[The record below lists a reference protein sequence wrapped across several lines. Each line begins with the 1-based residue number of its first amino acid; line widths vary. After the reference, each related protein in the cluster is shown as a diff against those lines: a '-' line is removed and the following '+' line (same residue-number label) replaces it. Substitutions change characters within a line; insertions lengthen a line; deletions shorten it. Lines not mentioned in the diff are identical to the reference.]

1 MATTVVILPQVEKNQ
16 FDLWLVIP
24 KVSYQYLVFWFL
36 GFNVVSV
43 EFRRCIFGTLDVK
56 SCGTVLSTPHIG
68 VDNTVSQ
75 SENLDYYQHNT

>member
-36 GFNVVSV
+36 GFNVLSV
-43 EFRRCIFGTLDVK
+43 ELRKCSFAMLDVK
-56 SCGTVLSTPHIG
+56 GS
-68 VDNTVSQ
+68 D
-75 SENLDYYQHNT
+75 